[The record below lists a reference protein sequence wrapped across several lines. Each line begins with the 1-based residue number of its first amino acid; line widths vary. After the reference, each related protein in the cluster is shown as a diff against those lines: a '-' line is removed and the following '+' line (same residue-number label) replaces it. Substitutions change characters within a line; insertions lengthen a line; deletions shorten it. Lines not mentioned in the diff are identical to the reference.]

1 MVSRYSLIQYVPDPI
16 ASERINLAVLVF
28 DEDEIRVRFLE
39 NWKRVH
45 SFGPENIEFL
55 KNFAVRMNCAVGDG
69 LFVPDEPNN
78 DLSRSER
85 LLKISQDWQNIIQI
99 TPPRKS
105 LGEIDVVLDEIAAIF
120 LKEPLIETKPRLRDR
135 QAAAK
140 LTKVTVREVLK
151 QRFKPDFVKILLNQY
166 NILSGRRESHQFDAT
181 VVNGKPYFAVHG
193 VSFEIHPPKTTTE
206 SVSWMIS
213 DVRDTNSDVPLAVL
227 ALPPKPKTFDYAELM
242 KLYEQKTGLYREL
255 GAIVLGEQDLE
266 TWAHRQIPKE
276 SEMGLA

>member
-1 MVSRYSLIQYVPDPI
+1 MGYYNGREGGTDGVLSQTAGRIAGVGCGFKQGRAMVSRYSLIQYVPDPI

-55 KNFAVRMNCAVGDG
+55 KNFAGRMNCAVGDG
-69 LFVPDEPNN
+69 LFVPDEPNT

-120 LKEPLIETKPRLRDR
+120 LKEPLIETKPRLRD
-135 QAAAK
+135 A
-140 LTKVTVREVLK
+140 
-151 QRFKPDFVKILLNQY
+151 
-166 NILSGRRESHQFDAT
+166 
-181 VVNGKPYFAVHG
+181 
-193 VSFEIHPPKTTTE
+193 
-206 SVSWMIS
+206 
-213 DVRDTNSDVPLAVL
+213 
-227 ALPPKPKTFDYAELM
+227 
-242 KLYEQKTGLYREL
+242 
-255 GAIVLGEQDLE
+255 
-266 TWAHRQIPKE
+266 
-276 SEMGLA
+276 